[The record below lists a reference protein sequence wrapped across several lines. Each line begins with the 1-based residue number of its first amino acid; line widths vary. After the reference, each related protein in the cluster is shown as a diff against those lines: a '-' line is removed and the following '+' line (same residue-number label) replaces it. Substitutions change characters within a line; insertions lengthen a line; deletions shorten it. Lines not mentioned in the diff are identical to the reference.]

1 MKFYFLTCV
10 VDFCLIRG
18 VCVHVCVTVE
28 TGGYPLWVL
37 ANDEGIEELKDERGK
52 IAEQGLSQR
61 SKKKIQVVYGH
72 TTLF

>member
-10 VDFCLIRG
+10 VDICLIRG
-18 VCVHVCVTVE
+18 VCVTVE

-61 SKKKIQVVYGH
+61 SKKRSRWSMVIPH
-72 TTLF
+72 FFNI